1 MNRKYLFLALTVISV
16 LTWQCTGSK
25 SLSRK
30 ADKLQEAGL
39 NEEAADFYYKSL
51 QRNPRNVD
59 AKIGLKQTGKE
70 ILESL
75 LNEFYKSYSAE
86 DYRMAVY
93 KYREAKDF
101 QDMCSPFVNLE
112 IPPYY
117 NDYYEESE
125 TTYKSN
131 LYEEANE
138 LIYEEKYQEADKKLK
153 EIIDLDPTYKDAKE
167 LASMTTAEPMY
178 QKGVKLFE
186 AGKYRESYAMMKR
199 VIDQKGSYKDAI
211 DYRDN
216 ALEEATIT
224 IAVSPFDVSSSS
236 QSPIAEKINGSITQS
251 LVNSEN
257 PFIRVVDRSNTE
269 KLLEE
274 QRLNMELGTES
285 RVQAG
290 EMLGANMIITGK
302 MMDYSVQSQP
312 IQTSRQ
318 AAFEQIKVKKI
329 NPRTKEEYVATDYRK
344 TYYTEY
350 KGSRRVSAALQYQ
363 VINAETGEVVSGG
376 VIDETEMD
384 NVDYATRKGGFKNL
398 YPGEFTSSL
407 GGLLEEGKV
416 ITSYQA
422 KSQLQSKF
430 TSSKRELRSEHQ
442 IRADLAQKIA
452 QNIVSKV
459 HEYNPEL

>member
-1 MNRKYLFLALTVISV
+1 MISF

-59 AKIGLKQTGKE
+59 AKIGLKHTGKE

-86 DYRMAVY
+86 EHRMAVQ
-93 KYREAKDF
+93 KYREAKNF
-101 QDMCSPFVNLE
+101 QDMCSPFVDLE
-112 IPPYY
+112 IPSYY
-117 NDYYEESE
+117 KDYYEESE
-125 TTYKSN
+125 TTYKN
-131 LYEEANE
+131 DLYEKANE
-138 LIYEEKYQEADKKLK
+138 LIYEEKYKDADRELKK
-153 EIIDLDPTYKDAKE
+153 IIDLDPTYKDAKE

-178 QKGVKLFE
+178 RKGVKLFE

-224 IAVSPFDVSSSS
+224 IAVSPFDVSNNN
-236 QSPIAEKINGSITQS
+236 QKRIAEKINGSITQS

-257 PFIRVVDRSNTE
+257 PFIKVVDRSNTE

-302 MMDYSVQSQP
+302 MMDYQVSSVP
-312 IQTSRQ
+312 VHTSRQ
-318 AAFEQIKVKKI
+318 PAFERVKIQKV
-329 NPRTKEEYVATDYRK
+329 NPRTKEKYVATEYRK
-344 TYYTEY
+344 TYYNEY
-350 KGSRRVSAALQYQ
+350 SGSRKVTAALQYQ

-376 VIDETEMD
+376 VINETEMD
-384 NVDYATRKGGFKNL
+384 NVNYATRKGGFKNL
-398 YPGEFTSSL
+398 YPGEFSSSL
-407 GGLLEEGKV
+407 GGLLKEGKV

-430 TSSKRELRSEHQ
+430 TSSKRELRPVSQ

-452 QNIVSKV
+452 HNIVSKV
-459 HEYNPEL
+459 YEYNPEL